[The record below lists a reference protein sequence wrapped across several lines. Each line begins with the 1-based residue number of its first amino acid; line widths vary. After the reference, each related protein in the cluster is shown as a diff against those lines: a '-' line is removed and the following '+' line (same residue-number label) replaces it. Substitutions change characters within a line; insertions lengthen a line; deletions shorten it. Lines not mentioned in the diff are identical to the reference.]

1 MNPGG
6 GQRARSAFDWCWE
19 VNKMMTVKKL
29 TEGECP
35 GRVLRWSPNVQW
47 TNCREDDKPDISTN
61 QRRKISHHCSVQLC
75 PLCTLLGVQSELL
88 ALGIMLYIPQ
98 NTNIH
103 ENMFLIVLSDSGDN
117 LKRKLVGYNASNSAA
132 TGPPGISPR
141 NRDSSGRAM
150 ADYRQIF
157 SLDSI
162 LMVWYNI
169 ENFRSIKVSPIHL
182 VDAGGSGWCT
192 ELRIGSLREFRGGQT
207 FKSSVNDRTLNLKN
221 QRKRGL
227 MLCIL

>member
-1 MNPGG
+1 MNLGG

-35 GRVLRWSPNVQW
+35 EWSPNVQW

-61 QRRKISHHCSVQLC
+61 QRRKISHHCSVKLC
-75 PLCTLLGVQSELL
+75 PLCTLLGVQSQQL

-117 LKRKLVGYNASNSAA
+117 LKRKLVGYNASNVQPWGHQGYLRGTETAA
-132 TGPPGISPR
+132 
-141 NRDSSGRAM
+141 AM

-207 FKSSVNDRTLNLKN
+207 FKSSVNDRTLNL
-221 QRKRGL
+221 
-227 MLCIL
+227 

>member
-1 MNPGG
+1 MSR
-6 GQRARSAFDWCWE
+6 QS
-19 VNKMMTVKKL
+19 VTVKS
-29 TEGECP
+29 ECP
-35 GRVLRWSPNVQW
+35 MDQLSWRWQARYLHQSETENISPLFS
-47 TNCREDDKPDISTN
+47 STL
-61 QRRKISHHCSVQLC
+61 S
-75 PLCTLLGVQSELL
+75 TLLGVQSELL

-117 LKRKLVGYNASNSAA
+117 LKRKLVGYNASNVQPRGHQGYLRGTETAA
-132 TGPPGISPR
+132 
-141 NRDSSGRAM
+141 AM

-207 FKSSVNDRTLNLKN
+207 FKSSVNDRTLNLKSA
-221 QRKRGL
+221 QL
-227 MLCIL
+227 MVCIL

>member
-1 MNPGG
+1 MNLGS

-61 QRRKISHHCSVQLC
+61 QRRKISHHCSVKLC

-117 LKRKLVGYNASNSAA
+117 LKRKLVGYNASNVQPRGHQGYLRGTETAA
-132 TGPPGISPR
+132 
-141 NRDSSGRAM
+141 AM

-207 FKSSVNDRTLNLKN
+207 FKSSVNDRTLNLKSA
-221 QRKRGL
+221 QL
-227 MLCIL
+227 MVCIL